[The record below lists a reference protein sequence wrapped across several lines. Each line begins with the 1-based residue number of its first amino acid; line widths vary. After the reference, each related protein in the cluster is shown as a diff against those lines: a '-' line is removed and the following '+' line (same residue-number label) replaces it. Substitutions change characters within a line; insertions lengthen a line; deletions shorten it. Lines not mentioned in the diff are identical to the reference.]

1 MGLMRAPRSR
11 GRGIPEPASRW
22 RYFWIQLFQA
32 SSKRA

>member
-1 MGLMRAPRSR
+1 MGLMRATRSR
-11 GRGIPEPASRW
+11 RLGIPEPASRW